1 MNLKR
6 NVKSVLKDQ
15 RGVTL
20 VELVIASTLLLILLG
35 LAYMVFAHLMGV
47 YDRTER
53 KWLVERNVQQTMSQV
68 EQAIEMSYQA
78 ELSNDSA
85 AALTDLDRC
94 VIYLDNTTEAGKPK
108 VMFRDAAGDDG
119 VAPEAVQLNELPVDF
134 KLCNKKLV
142 DDGAGNWVP
151 DGDARGDLL
160 YLVITA
166 QDEEIKYQLST
177 AVHLPNIQ
185 QSVVV
190 PTESGSGSSTS
201 QTYTVV
207 SFNVAGDGPLDLG
220 MDDIGTTGCFIATAA
235 YGDYDQSGVMLLRR
249 FRDQCLL
256 TNEPGQWMV
265 ETYYRLSP
273 PIADQIAQSP
283 LLRAVVRIL
292 LLPLV
297 GFATALLHPLF
308 SVGVGAAGVAAV
320 RAAKP
325 LARRLRQRWGARRR
339 H

>member
-1 MNLKR
+1 MKKLR
-6 NVKSVLKDQ
+6 TTLKDQ
-15 RGVTL
+15 RGLTL

-78 ELSNDSA
+78 ELYATNASIPAGNK
-85 AALTDLDRC
+85 LC
-94 VIYLDNTTEAGKPK
+94 VIYLDETDPSDLK
-108 VMFRDAAGDDG
+108 VMFRDAATTENPH
-119 VAPEAVQLNELPVDF
+119 PEPVRLNELSVDF
-134 KLCNKKLV
+134 KLCNQKLT
-142 DDGAGNWVP
+142 DDGAGNLVP
-151 DGDARGDLL
+151 TGQEKGDLL

-166 QDEEIKYQLST
+166 KDAQINYALST
-177 AVHLPNIQ
+177 AVHLPNIV
-185 QSVVV
+185 QSVKIAEGAGEGPYKAVAFQ
-190 PTESGSGSSTS
+190 P
-201 QTYTVV
+201 
-207 SFNVAGDGPLDLG
+207 AGDGPLNLTT
-220 MDDIGTTGCFIATAA
+220 DDIASAGCFIATAA

-273 PIADQIAQSP
+273 PIADQITQSP
-283 LLRAVVRIL
+283 LLRAVVRVL

-325 LARRLRQRWGARRR
+325 LARRLRKRWGARRR

>member
-1 MNLKR
+1 MRKLKFT
-6 NVKSVLKDQ
+6 LKDQ
-15 RGVTL
+15 RGITL
-20 VELVIASTLLLILLG
+20 VELMIASTLLLMLLG
-35 LAYMVFAHLMGV
+35 LSYMVFAHLMGV

-78 ELSNDSA
+78 ELYATNASIPAGNK
-85 AALTDLDRC
+85 LC
-94 VIYLDNTTEAGKPK
+94 VIYLDETDPSDPK
-108 VMFRDAAGDDG
+108 VMFKDA
-119 VAPEAVQLNELPVDF
+119 VTTENPHPEPVRLNELPVNF
-134 KLCNKKLV
+134 QLSNKKL
-142 DDGAGNWVP
+142 DGSTSQAK
-151 DGDARGDLL
+151 GDLL
-160 YLVITA
+160 YLAITA
-166 QDEEIKYQLST
+166 KDEQINYELST
-177 AVHLPNIQ
+177 AVHLPNIV
-185 QSVVV
+185 QSVKIAEGAGEGPYKAVV
-190 PTESGSGSSTS
+190 FQP
-201 QTYTVV
+201 
-207 SFNVAGDGPLDLG
+207 AGDGPLDLG
-220 MDDIGTTGCFIATAA
+220 TGDISTAGCFIATAA

-283 LLRAVVRIL
+283 LLRAVVRVL

>member
-1 MNLKR
+1 MRKLKFT
-6 NVKSVLKDQ
+6 LKDQ
-15 RGVTL
+15 RGITL
-20 VELVIASTLLLILLG
+20 VELMIASTLLLMLLG
-35 LAYMVFAHLMGV
+35 LSYMVFAHLMGV

-85 AALTDLDRC
+85 VALTNTDRC
-94 VIYLDNTTEAGKPK
+94 VIYLDNANQK

-119 VAPEAVQLNELPVDF
+119 IAPEPVQLNELPVTF
-134 KLCNKKLV
+134 QLSNKKFT
-142 DDGAGNWVP
+142 DDGSGVIAPTGEAKS
-151 DGDARGDLL
+151 DIL
-160 YLVITA
+160 YLAIA
-166 QDEEIKYQLST
+166 ANDEQIDYQLST
-177 AVHLPNIQ
+177 AVHLPNIM
-185 QSVVV
+185 QSVKL
-190 PTESGSGSSTS
+190 PATGTETDV
-201 QTYTVV
+201 YTVV
-207 SFNVAGDGPLDLG
+207 SFETAGDGPLDLTVG
-220 MDDIGTTGCFIATAA
+220 DIESTGCFIATAA

-283 LLRAVVRIL
+283 LLRAVVRVL

-325 LARRLRQRWGARRR
+325 LARRLRKRWGARRR
-339 H
+339 HH

>member
-78 ELSNDSA
+78 ELYATNASVP
-85 AALTDLDRC
+85 TDNKLC
-94 VIYLDNTTEAGKPK
+94 VIYLDTTTEPGKPRL
-108 VMFRDAAGDDG
+108 MFKDAVTTENPNP
-119 VAPEAVQLNELPVDF
+119 VAVPLNELPVNF
-134 KLCNKKLV
+134 QLSNKKL
-142 DDGAGNWVP
+142 DGSTSQTK
-151 DGDARGDLL
+151 GDLL
-160 YLVITA
+160 YLEITA
-166 QDEEIKYQLST
+166 QDDQIDYKLST
-177 AVHLPNIQ
+177 AVHLPNIV
-185 QSVVV
+185 QSVKIAEGAGNG
-190 PTESGSGSSTS
+190 P
-201 QTYTVV
+201 YTAVT
-207 SFNVAGDGPLDLG
+207 FQPAGDGPLDLG
-220 MDDIGTTGCFIATAA
+220 TGDITTAGCFIATAA